1 MWLCMTTKNLPA
13 VKDKYADAIVFDEAM
28 NVLAGLSG
36 KPLAWTDEDYAA
48 IYGYTSEQ
56 LQLFREDPEFI
67 KSTHLAVQELKEGG
81 GSLKQKS
88 RLQLEAY
95 LDREVPQMM
104 AEGVDVV
111 PARDKIAILQFLA
124 KLGGMAEESKS
135 KEQQSAN
142 NAQSGPTF
150 TLVLTTPTPVEPAYN
165 IIQQETN

>member
-1 MWLCMTTKNLPA
+1 MKNLPE
-13 VKDKYADAIVFDEAM
+13 KIKERGYQEAIIFDEAM
-28 NVLAGLSG
+28 NILAGLAD
-36 KPLAWTDEDYAA
+36 KPLAWTDQDYEA

-67 KSTHLAVQELKEGG
+67 KATHLAVQELKETG

-88 RLQLEAY
+88 KLQLDNY
-95 LDREVPQMM
+95 LDTVVPQMM

-111 PARDKIAILQFLA
+111 PAKDKIAILQFLA
-124 KLGGMAEESKS
+124 KLGGMADESKT

-165 IIQQETN
+165 VIQQETK